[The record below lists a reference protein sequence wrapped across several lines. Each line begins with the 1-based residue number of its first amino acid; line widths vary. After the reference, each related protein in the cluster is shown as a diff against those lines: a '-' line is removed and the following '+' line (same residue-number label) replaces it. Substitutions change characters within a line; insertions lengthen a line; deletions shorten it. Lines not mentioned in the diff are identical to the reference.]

1 MRSGPSWASGPA
13 GDREMIAS
21 LPVTMLLQE
30 PAGYNPARLYFTL
43 AFMFVFVGA
52 AVAFVRFRYPK
63 RLIADIASTLG
74 IFMLVIGTIVY
85 TVAFRG
91 LRPVEVILAWVLSLG
106 AIAWFVVKLNAI
118 MSRPLA
124 LLENLASAVRRGDWA
139 MLLRGDDGAASQ
151 DVGVALSEV
160 GALIGETRKTATEV
174 LGASTDVARIGAT
187 VADGAGRISTS
198 LTGVSGGVSRS
209 MDAARQIRQAATQ
222 LDEAAAATH
231 ASARESRE
239 ISAKVEASAQLG
251 VRRAADAMKTVTELT
266 ELARDLV
273 ERMGALRTASGDIGD
288 VTTVVGD
295 IGRQTNLLALNAS
308 IEAAR
313 AGEAGRGFAVVA
325 EEVGKLAMQS
335 GGSVGRIEVLVREM
349 IDRIEDASGRV
360 ASMESAV
367 KRGEQVMQEAVT
379 VFQSIEQDARRTLS
393 LAEAVLRASE
403 RQDLLVRQMNDAS
416 TLVADAADASSAAT
430 DEAARAMQ
438 HQRSLT
444 EQLRETAY
452 ALERS
457 AGTLGEVVSRFGA
470 GGSGE

>member
-1 MRSGPSWASGPA
+1 MRCGRSSALHRA
-13 GDREMIAS
+13 GDRNMTA
-21 LPVTMLLQE
+21 LLRTALLQE
-30 PAGYNPARLYFTL
+30 ATGYDPARLYVTL
-43 AFMFVFVGA
+43 AFMFVFVSA
-52 AVAFVRFRYPK
+52 AVAFVRIRYPK
-63 RLIADIASTLG
+63 RLIADIALTLG

-91 LRPVEVILAWVLSLG
+91 LRPVEVVVAWVLSIG
-106 AIAWFVVKLNAI
+106 AIAWFVVRLNAI
-118 MSRPLA
+118 MSRPLT
-124 LLENLASAVRRGDWA
+124 LLEDLASAVRRGDWA
-139 MLLRGDDGAASQ
+139 ALLRGDDGVASQ
-151 DVGVALSEV
+151 DIGAALREV
-160 GALIGETRKTATEV
+160 GALIGETRKTATQV
-174 LGASTDVARIGAT
+174 LGASTDVARIGST
-187 VADGAGRISTS
+187 VADGAGRITSS
-198 LTGVSGGVSRS
+198 LTGVSGGVGRS

-222 LDEAAAATH
+222 LDDAASATH

-251 VRRAADAMKTVTELT
+251 VRRAADAMAAVTELAG
-266 ELARDLV
+266 LARDLV
-273 ERMGALRTASGDIGD
+273 ERVDALRTASGAIGD

-349 IDRIEDASGRV
+349 IDRIEDTSGRV
-360 ASMESAV
+360 ARMESAV
-367 KRGEQVMQEAVT
+367 KRGEQVMHEAVG
-379 VFQSIEQDARRTLS
+379 VFRSIEQDARRTLA
-393 LAEAVLRASE
+393 LADAVLRASE
-403 RQDLLVRQMNDAS
+403 RQDSLVRQVNEAS
-416 TLVADAADASSAAT
+416 TLVAEAADASSTAT

-457 AGTLGEVVSRFGA
+457 AGSLGDVVSRFGA
-470 GGSGE
+470 GGGGE

>member
-1 MRSGPSWASGPA
+1 MNALLRTAALAQDA
-13 GDREMIAS
+13 G
-21 LPVTMLLQE
+21 
-30 PAGYNPARLYFTL
+30 GYDPMRLYVTL
-43 AFMFVFVGA
+43 AFMFVFVIA
-52 AVAFVRFRYPK
+52 AVTFVRFRYPR
-63 RLIADIASTLG
+63 RLIADIAFTLG

-91 LRPVEVILAWVLSLG
+91 LRPAEVVVAWVLSIG
-106 AIAWFVVKLNAI
+106 AIAWFVVRLNAI
-118 MSRPLA
+118 MSRPLT
-124 LLENLASAVRRGDWA
+124 LLEDLASAVRRGDWA
-139 MLLRGDDGAASQ
+139 ALLRGDDGVASQ
-151 DVGVALSEV
+151 DIGVALREV
-160 GALIGETRKTATEV
+160 GALIGETRKTTTQV

-187 VADGAGRISTS
+187 VADGASRITSS
-198 LTGVSGGVSRS
+198 LTGVSGGVGRS

-222 LDEAAAATH
+222 LDEAATATH

-251 VRRAADAMKTVTELT
+251 VRRAADAMTAVTELAG
-266 ELARDLV
+266 LARDLV
-273 ERMGALRTASGDIGD
+273 ERVDALRTASGAIGD

-349 IDRIEDASGRV
+349 IERIEDASGRV
-360 ASMESAV
+360 ARMESAV
-367 KRGEQVMQEAVT
+367 KRGEQVMHEAVA
-379 VFQSIEQDARRTLS
+379 VFQSIEQDARRTLA
-393 LAEAVLRASE
+393 LADAVLRASE
-403 RQDLLVRQMNDAS
+403 RQDALVRQVNEAS
-416 TLVADAADASSAAT
+416 TRVAEAADASSTAT

-457 AGTLGEVVSRFGA
+457 AGSLGDVVSRFGA
-470 GGSGE
+470 GGGEE

>member
-1 MRSGPSWASGPA
+1 MRFGRSSASPRA
-13 GDREMIAS
+13 GNRDMMAFLR
-21 LPVTMLLQE
+21 VTALVQE
-30 PAGYNPARLYFTL
+30 AAGYNPTRLYFTL
-43 AFMFVFVGA
+43 AFMFVFVSA
-52 AVAFVRFRYPK
+52 AVAFVRIRYPK
-63 RLIADIASTLG
+63 RLIADIALTLG

-91 LRPVEVILAWVLSLG
+91 LRPVEVILAWLLSFG
-106 AIAWFVVKLNAI
+106 AIAWFVVRLNAI
-118 MSRPLA
+118 MSRPLT
-124 LLENLASAVRRGDWA
+124 LLEDLASAVRRGDWA
-139 MLLRGDDGAASQ
+139 MLLRGDDGVATQ
-151 DVGVALSEV
+151 EVGAALSEV
-160 GALIGETRKTATEV
+160 GALIGETRKTATQV
-174 LGASTDVARIGAT
+174 LGASSDVARIGAT
-187 VADGAGRISTS
+187 VADGAGRITTS
-198 LTGVSGGVSRS
+198 LTGVSGGVDRS

-222 LDEAAAATH
+222 LEEAATATH

-251 VRRAADAMKTVTELT
+251 VRRAADAMTAVTELA

-273 ERMGALRTASGDIGD
+273 ERMVALRTASGDIGN

-325 EEVGKLAMQS
+325 EEVGKLATQS

-360 ASMESAV
+360 ARMESAV
-367 KRGEQVMQEAVT
+367 KRGEQVMHEAVA
-379 VFQSIEQDARRTLS
+379 VFQSIEQDARRTLT

-403 RQDLLVRQMNDAS
+403 RQDLLVRQVNEAS
-416 TLVADAADASSAAT
+416 TLVTEAAEASSVAT

-457 AGTLGEVVSRFGA
+457 AGSLGEVVSRFGV
-470 GGSGE
+470 GGGGE

>member
-1 MRSGPSWASGPA
+1 MMPTTALALTALQDLAPGYDPS
-13 GDREMIAS
+13 
-21 LPVTMLLQE
+21 
-30 PAGYNPARLYFTL
+30 RLYATL
-43 AFMFVFVGA
+43 AFMFVVVGG
-52 AVAFVRFRYPK
+52 AVAFVRVRYPR
-63 RLIADIASTLG
+63 RLIADIAVTLG
-74 IFMLVIGTIVY
+74 VFLLVIGTIVY

-91 LRPVEVILAWVLSLG
+91 LRPVELVIAWVLSFA
-106 AIAWFVVKLNAI
+106 AIAWFVVRLNAI

-124 LLENLASAVRRGDWA
+124 LLEQLAGAVRRGDWA
-139 MLLRGDDGAASQ
+139 VLLQGDDAAGHGDIGAA
-151 DVGVALSEV
+151 LREV
-160 GALIGETRKTATEV
+160 GALIGETRKTATQV

-187 VADGAGRISTS
+187 VADGAGRVTTQ
-198 LTGVSGGVSRS
+198 LTGVTGGVARS
-209 MDAARQIRQAATQ
+209 MDAAREIRLAASQ
-222 LDEAAAATH
+222 LEEAAAATH

-251 VRRAADAMKTVTELT
+251 VGKAAAAMTAVTELT

-273 ERMGALRTASGDIGD
+273 QRMDALRASSGAIGD

-349 IDRIEDASGRV
+349 ADRIEDASGRV
-360 ASMESAV
+360 ARMEAAV
-367 KRGEQVMQEAVT
+367 KRGEQVMHDAVA
-379 VFQSIEQDARRTLS
+379 VFQSIEHDARRTLA
-393 LAEAVLRASE
+393 LADAVLRASE
-403 RQDLLVRQMNDAS
+403 HQDALVRQVNDAS
-416 TLVADAADASSAAT
+416 TLVADAADASSGAA
-430 DEAARAMQ
+430 DEATRAMH

-444 EQLRETAY
+444 EQLRETGQ

-457 AGTLGEVVSRFGA
+457 ASSLGDVVSRFGA
-470 GGSGE
+470 GGSGD

>member
-1 MRSGPSWASGPA
+1 MAFLRAA
-13 GDREMIAS
+13 A
-21 LPVTMLLQE
+21 VVQE
-30 PAGYNPARLYFTL
+30 TAGYNPVRLYVTL
-43 AFMFVFVGA
+43 AFMFVFVSA
-52 AVAFVRFRYPK
+52 AIAFVRIRYPK
-63 RLIADIASTLG
+63 RLIADIALTLG

-91 LRPVEVILAWVLSLG
+91 LHPFEVVIAWVFSFG
-106 AIAWFVVKLNAI
+106 AIAWFVVRLNAI
-118 MSRPLA
+118 MSRPLT
-124 LLENLASAVRRGDWA
+124 LLEDLASAVRRGDWA
-139 MLLRGDDGAASQ
+139 MLLRGDDGVASRDIGAA
-151 DVGVALSEV
+151 LHEV
-160 GALIGETRKTATEV
+160 GALIGETRKTATQV
-174 LGASTDVARIGAT
+174 LSASSDVARIGAT
-187 VADGAGRISTS
+187 VADGAGRITTS
-198 LTGVSGGVSRS
+198 LTGVSGGVDRS
-209 MDAARQIRQAATQ
+209 MEASRQIRQAATQ
-222 LDEAAAATH
+222 LEEAATATH

-251 VRRAADAMKTVTELT
+251 VRRAADAMTTVTELAG
-266 ELARDLV
+266 LARDLV
-273 ERMGALRTASGDIGD
+273 ERMVALRTASGDIGD

-325 EEVGKLAMQS
+325 EEVGKLATQS
-335 GGSVGRIEVLVREM
+335 GGSVGRIEMLVREM

-367 KRGEQVMQEAVT
+367 KRGEQVMHEAVA
-379 VFQSIEQDARRTLS
+379 VFQSIEQDARRTVA

-403 RQDLLVRQMNDAS
+403 RQDLLVRQVNEAS
-416 TLVADAADASSAAT
+416 TLVGEAANASSAAT
-430 DEAARAMQ
+430 DDAARAMQ

-457 AGTLGEVVSRFGA
+457 AGSLGEVVSRFGT
-470 GGSGE
+470 GGGGE

>member
-1 MRSGPSWASGPA
+1 MTALSRTTA
-13 GDREMIAS
+13 
-21 LPVTMLLQE
+21 LLQDVV
-30 PAGYNPARLYFTL
+30 GYDATRLYVTL
-43 AFMFVFVGA
+43 AFMFVFVSA
-52 AVAFVRFRYPK
+52 AVAFVRIRYPK
-63 RLIADIASTLG
+63 RLIADIALTLG

-91 LRPVEVILAWVLSLG
+91 LHPFEVVVAWVLSIG
-106 AIAWFVVKLNAI
+106 AIAWFVVRLNAI
-118 MSRPLA
+118 MSRPLT
-124 LLENLASAVRRGDWA
+124 LLEDLASAVRRGDWA
-139 MLLRGDDGAASQ
+139 ALLHGDDGVASQ
-151 DVGVALSEV
+151 DIGAALREV
-160 GALIGETRKTATEV
+160 GALIGETRKTTTQV

-187 VADGAGRISTS
+187 VADGASRITTS
-198 LTGVSGGVSRS
+198 LTGVSGGVGRS

-222 LDEAAAATH
+222 LDEAATATH

-251 VRRAADAMKTVTELT
+251 VRRAADAMTAVTELAG
-266 ELARDLV
+266 LARDLV
-273 ERMGALRTASGDIGD
+273 ERVDALRTASGAIGD

-295 IGRQTNLLALNAS
+295 VGRQTNLLALNAS

-349 IDRIEDASGRV
+349 VDRIEDTSGRV
-360 ASMESAV
+360 ARMESAV
-367 KRGEQVMQEAVT
+367 KRGEQVMHEAVA
-379 VFQSIEQDARRTLS
+379 VFQSIEQDARRTLA
-393 LAEAVLRASE
+393 LADAVLRASE
-403 RQDLLVRQMNDAS
+403 RQDALVRQVNDAS
-416 TLVADAADASSAAT
+416 TLVAEAADASSAAT

-457 AGTLGEVVSRFGA
+457 AGSLGDVVSRFGA
-470 GGSGE
+470 GGGRE